1 MLDLVTEATTL
12 GVLLEETRGV
22 VGVVLGNTEGEVR
35 GTVGS
40 VRDSDA
46 GASVAVTLGVELNRI
61 GALLGLGGLGVVSI
75 KSPTA
80 ARVVAQQSGAVLVIE
95 LDPRRPLGE
104 LETKLRTLTW
114 APPDERLEVPPPSRV
129 SSPAVSGM
137 RHPTPVPLPPVPPPA
152 LPLPAPPI
160 VSSPPAVPP
169 PPPAIVAPPPAVVAP
184 PPAIVAPPPA
194 VVAPP
199 PAIVAPPPPPPIP
212 PPPALPPLA
221 PPRSASALPPP
232 VAPARPTAPP
242 PLSAV
247 AHVRSSPPP
256 PAPPKPPPPPTS
268 NGVITATKSVGSGPA
283 FAGDLEEFALP
294 DLLEFLRNSHRTG
307 LLVCSTTTGTGT
319 VQLSRGLIIAADSPN
334 ALDLREHL
342 LTSAEIAPEQRQVL
356 AALPADYFS
365 DDMIE
370 GVLVSRD
377 LVPRDEVERAR
388 VARIYS
394 AFREMVGW
402 TSGRFSFDPAVPIV
416 TNPAF
421 ALSAQ
426 SILMQIYQE
435 QDEQDR

>member
-46 GASVAVTLGVELNRI
+46 GASVAATLGVELNRI
-61 GALLGLGGLGVVSI
+61 GSLLGLGGLGVVSI
-75 KSPTA
+75 KSATA

-114 APPDERLEVPPPSRV
+114 APPDERLEVPPPSRA
-129 SSPAVSGM
+129 SSPAVSHV
-137 RHPTPVPLPPVPPPA
+137 RHPTPVPLPPTA
-152 LPLPAPPI
+152 LPLPAPPM
-160 VSSPPAVPP
+160 VSAPPANPP
-169 PPPAIVAPPPAVVAP
+169 PPPAVIAPPPPVVAPPPPLVAPPPPVVAPPPAVVAP
-184 PPAIVAPPPA
+184 PPPPA
-194 VVAPP
+194 
-199 PAIVAPPPPPPIP
+199 IP
-212 PPPALPPLA
+212 PPPSPT
-221 PPRSASALPPP
+221 RSASALPPP

-247 AHVRSSPPP
+247 NYVRSSPPP
-256 PAPPKPPPPPTS
+256 PAPKPPPPPPPTS

-307 LLVCSTTTGTGT
+307 LLVCSTSTGTGT

-377 LVPRDEVERAR
+377 LVPRHEVERAR

-416 TNPAF
+416 TNPAL

-435 QDEQDR
+435 QDEQDEQER